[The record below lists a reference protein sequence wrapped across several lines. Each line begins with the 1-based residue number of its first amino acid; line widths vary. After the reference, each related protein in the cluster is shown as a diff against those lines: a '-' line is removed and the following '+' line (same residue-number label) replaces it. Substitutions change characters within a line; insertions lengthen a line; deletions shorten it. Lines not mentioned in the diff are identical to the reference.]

1 MLTCA
6 SFELFCG
13 GATSPSW
20 REEWDEEKRA
30 CRRAK
35 SFFFLIRPLRGF
47 KYYLIGIKKDVNKND
62 RMLRHIAKYSYG
74 RDGKKRRQNL
84 QIQQM
89 IVAEYANIF
98 LTLNMELENRS
109 IVIASFAGSRWRH
122 RRINIP

>member
-1 MLTCA
+1 M
-6 SFELFCG
+6 
-13 GATSPSW
+13 
-20 REEWDEEKRA
+20 
-30 CRRAK
+30 
-35 SFFFLIRPLRGF
+35 
-47 KYYLIGIKKDVNKND
+47 NKND

-109 IVIASFAGSRWRH
+109 IVIAGFAGSRWRH
-122 RRINIP
+122 RRISIP

>member
-1 MLTCA
+1 MTEC
-6 SFELFCG
+6 C
-13 GATSPSW
+13 T
-20 REEWDEEKRA
+20 
-30 CRRAK
+30 RR
-35 SFFFLIRPLRGF
+35 F
-47 KYYLIGIKKDVNKND
+47 
-62 RMLRHIAKYSYG
+62 LRHIAKYSYG

>member
-1 MLTCA
+1 MRVSSC
-6 SFELFCG
+6 FGG

-35 SFFFLIRPLRGF
+35 SFFLIRPLTGF
-47 KYYLIGIKKDVNKND
+47 KYHLIGIKKDVNKND
-62 RMLRHIAKYSYG
+62 RMLRYIAKYSYG
-74 RDGKKRRQNL
+74 RDGKKRRQNP

-98 LTLNMELENRS
+98 
-109 IVIASFAGSRWRH
+109 
-122 RRINIP
+122 

>member
-1 MLTCA
+1 MGLRPRA
-6 SFELFCG
+6 RFARVEL
-13 GATSPSW
+13 
-20 REEWDEEKRA
+20 R
-30 CRRAK
+30 
-35 SFFFLIRPLRGF
+35 
-47 KYYLIGIKKDVNKND
+47 YYLIGIKKDVNKND

>member
-1 MLTCA
+1 
-6 SFELFCG
+6 
-13 GATSPSW
+13 
-20 REEWDEEKRA
+20 
-30 CRRAK
+30 
-35 SFFFLIRPLRGF
+35 
-47 KYYLIGIKKDVNKND
+47 
-62 RMLRHIAKYSYG
+62 MLRHIAKYSYG

-109 IVIASFAGSRWRH
+109 IVIASFASSRWRH